1 MADTYTTVPVVVSR
15 QRMDAL
21 HDARKAAGLRP
32 ISDEQML
39 LIVVEAGAASEI
51 ESLKLLAPEAA

>member
-1 MADTYTTVPVVVSR
+1 MAYVRLAVTIRAEQLT
-15 QRMDAL
+15 AL

-39 LIVVEAGAASEI
+39 LIVVEAGVASEL

>member
-1 MADTYTTVPVVVSR
+1 MAYVRIAVTIRAEQLTV
-15 QRMDAL
+15 L
-21 HDARKAAGLRP
+21 HDARKAAGLWP

-39 LIVVEAGAASEI
+39 LIVVEAGVASEL

>member
-1 MADTYTTVPVVVSR
+1 MPYLRIAVTIRAEQLT
-15 QRMDAL
+15 AL

-39 LIVVEAGAASEI
+39 LIVIEAGAASEL
-51 ESLKLLAPEAA
+51 ESLKLLNPEAA